1 MDNKKE
7 FDERLFKNLK
17 RSQEWSYP
25 EREYENVEVYISQL
39 GKSYCYYMT
48 NNARCLMK
56 KLSERN
62 YAMPEPYEF
71 RDNPWLAKEVRKK
84 MIELG
89 VSYSFEDDVAHIV
102 NYFPPWSEPLIC
114 RLR

>member
-1 MDNKKE
+1 MENRKE
-7 FDERLFKNLK
+7 FFDRILAMAK
-17 RSQEWSYP
+17 RAQDWSYP
-25 EREYENVEVYISQL
+25 EREYENVEVFISKL
-39 GKSYCYYMT
+39 GKTYRYYMT

-71 RDNPWLAKEVRKK
+71 RDNPWLAKEVRRK

-102 NYFPPWSEPLIC
+102 NYFPPWSEPMIGY
-114 RLR
+114 LR

>member
-25 EREYENVEVYISQL
+25 AREYENVEVFISVL
-39 GKSYCYYMT
+39 GKTYRYYMT
-48 NNARCLMK
+48 NNGRLLMK
-56 KLSERN
+56 KLAEHN
-62 YAMPEPYEF
+62 YKMPDF
-71 RDNPWLAKEVRKK
+71 GDFKKNSFLAQEVRKK
-84 MIELG
+84 MIELA

-102 NYFPPWSEPLIC
+102 NYFAPWSEPLIC